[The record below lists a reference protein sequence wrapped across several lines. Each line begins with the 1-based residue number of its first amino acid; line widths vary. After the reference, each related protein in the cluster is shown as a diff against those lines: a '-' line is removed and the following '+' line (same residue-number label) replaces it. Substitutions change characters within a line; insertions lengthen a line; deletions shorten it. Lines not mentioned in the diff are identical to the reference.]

1 MKTFLVSTSLALF
14 ASSAV
19 ASDPFATQMVAY
31 AQGTNPA
38 AGFVNPTAALGEPAR
53 MTGSVAFPSAVT
65 PFNPPY
71 LTSQIV
77 SIGEGGSLT
86 LGFDHP
92 VTNDPLNPFGF
103 DLLVF
108 GNAFYHDPTFSG
120 VAAGVVSAGGG
131 IVEVS
136 DNLDTWIV
144 VPGTA
149 AESVF
154 PTLGYSDLT
163 NPYAES
169 PGNVL
174 SDFTRPVN
182 PSFNAFGMNFA
193 QIVAA
198 YDGAGGG
205 NGIDIGP
212 TGLNS
217 IRYIRITNPVGSG
230 VTVEIDG
237 VSDVP
242 APGTAALLCAWGGC
256 AALSGRRRAVR

>member
-1 MKTFLVSTSLALF
+1 MRVLVASVSLTMCASLA
-14 ASSAV
+14 A
-19 ASDPFATQMVAY
+19 ASDPFATQMLGY
-31 AQGTNPA
+31 AQGTNPV
-38 AGFVNPTAALGEPAR
+38 AGFTTPTAALGEPAR
-53 MTGSVAFPSAVT
+53 MSGTLAFPSAVT
-65 PFNPPY
+65 PFSPPY
-71 LTSQIV
+71 LSTQIV

-92 VTNDPLNPFGF
+92 VTNDPSNPFGL
-103 DLLVF
+103 DLLIF
-108 GNAFYHDPTFSG
+108 GNTFYHDPTFTG
-120 VAAGVVSAGGG
+120 TAAGVVSAGGG

-136 DNLDTWIV
+136 DDLNTWITV
-144 VPGTA
+144 SGA
-149 AESVF
+149 AADSLF
-154 PTLGYSDLT
+154 PTLGYADLT

-169 PGNVL
+169 PGSVL

-182 PSFNAFGMNFA
+182 PAFNAIGMNFA

-205 NGIDIGP
+205 SGVDLGP

-242 APGTAALLCAWGGC
+242 SPAAAAVLVGG
-256 AALSGRRRAVR
+256 ALVSGRRRAPR